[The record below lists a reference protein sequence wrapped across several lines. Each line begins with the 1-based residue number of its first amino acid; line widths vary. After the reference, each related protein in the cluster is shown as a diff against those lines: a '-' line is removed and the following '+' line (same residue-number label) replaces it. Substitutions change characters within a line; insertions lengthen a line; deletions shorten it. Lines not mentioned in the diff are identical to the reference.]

1 MFDVRHM
8 NVSFV
13 YFRYCNCA
21 WFLCCGVFLGSRL
34 RSIMTHW
41 KSEMVPQHLL
51 PWLVNTME
59 PKHLISWFRHPMSCS
74 CCSPQTTAV
83 LQQASASDMKVSVF
97 DWLLEIFAWGLLH
110 GSQDYY
116 AGGITPCT
124 LLHSPF
130 WLLWYVFLWC
140 DFQVWKWSQTLVLI
154 LVSLSMDVAMAA
166 AFPLAPMCHLHV
178 TQDTHWVIRSQLFVN
193 RIISGVTLF
202 PVVMVRILFP
212 FVHLYASVLM
222 TAGSCII
229 FSGCPSILFFFL
241 KKKKVSLEQRIS
253 LNLSQTLTCT
263 IMEQI

>member
-1 MFDVRHM
+1 M
-8 NVSFV
+8 
-13 YFRYCNCA
+13 
-21 WFLCCGVFLGSRL
+21 FLCCGVFLGSRL

-51 PWLVNTME
+51 PWLANTTA

-74 CCSPQTTAV
+74 CYSPQTTAV
-83 LQQASASDMKVSVF
+83 LQQASASDMKVRLL
-97 DWLLEIFAWGLLH
+97 DWLLEIFARCLLH
-110 GSQDYY
+110 GSQDSC

-130 WLLWYVFLWC
+130 WLLWHVFLWC

-166 AFPLAPMCHLHV
+166 AFPPAPMCHLHV

-193 RIISGVTLF
+193 WIISGVTLF

-212 FVHLYASVLM
+212 FVRLYASVLM
-222 TAGSCII
+222 TAGSWLEVLYFQAVRPFCCCEKNI
-229 FSGCPSILFFFL
+229 SGTKNFFQFGSNINLDSRMELIRFWML
-241 KKKKVSLEQRIS
+241 KVKMTVSSYIHV
-253 LNLSQTLTCT
+253 
-263 IMEQI
+263 